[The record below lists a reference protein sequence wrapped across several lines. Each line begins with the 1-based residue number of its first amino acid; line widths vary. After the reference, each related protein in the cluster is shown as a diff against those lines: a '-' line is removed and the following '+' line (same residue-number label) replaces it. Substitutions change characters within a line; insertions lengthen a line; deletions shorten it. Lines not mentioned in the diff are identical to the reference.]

1 MRQSVQGLRYVFGKE
16 EDGFAKAKVNLDK
29 IRNKKPG
36 IVTYARM
43 RINRIGDG
51 RRYITML

>member
-1 MRQSVQGLRYVFGKE
+1 MRYVFGKE

-36 IVTYARM
+36 AEICARM
-43 RINRIGDG
+43 RINRIGDD
-51 RRYITML
+51 RHYITML

>member
-1 MRQSVQGLRYVFGKE
+1 MRYVFAKE

-29 IRNKKPG
+29 IRNKKLETA
-36 IVTYARM
+36 TYARM

-51 RRYITML
+51 WCYITMVLD

>member
-1 MRQSVQGLRYVFGKE
+1 MYKAMRYVFGKE
-16 EDGFAKAKVNLDK
+16 DSFAKAKVALDK
-29 IRNKKPG
+29 IRNKKLG
-36 IVTYARM
+36 AVTYARK